1 MAAAHLAIP
10 KAETLYAVWQL
21 GWAVG
26 GACLLWCSRAA
37 LRRDTDG
44 RIGWSAEPM
53 AMIVFLVV
61 YLLGYLLVLPGV
73 AYELARTAAPFLA
86 PGVEH
91 FDRAMGL
98 FIHPALAS
106 IFLLGLRKY
115 APEFSPQRPHR
126 VKPAPEFGFTPMGLL
141 RGFAGAMALVSA
153 AALVSSGVLWLV
165 KAAGGGDFAQS
176 QELVKF
182 LAKNT
187 DWRVILPFAL
197 GAVVFAPINEELFY
211 RGGVLAFLRNRTP
224 RLYAYLLCGLIF
236 SLMHMSVFAFIPLLV
251 FGAWLAFLY
260 DSTADI
266 RVPVTVHACF
276 NLSTVV
282 WAVLAPGAVA

>member
-1 MAAAHLAIP
+1 MAAAHLSIP
-10 KAETLYAVWQL
+10 TAETLYVVWQI

-37 LRRDTDG
+37 LRRETDG

-61 YLLGYLLVLPGV
+61 YLLGYLLVLGGL
-73 AYELARTAAPFLA
+73 AYELAKTATPLA
-86 PGVEH
+86 PGVEG
-91 FDRAMGL
+91 FPTAMRL

-106 IFLLGLRKY
+106 ILLLGLRKY

-126 VKPAPEFGFTPMGLL
+126 VKPVTEFGFTPMGLL
-141 RGFAGAMALVSA
+141 RGFAGAMALVGA

-165 KAAGGGDFAQS
+165 KQAGFGDYAKS
-176 QELVKF
+176 QEVVKF
-182 LAKNT
+182 LANNT
-187 DWRVILPFAL
+187 DWRVLLPFTL
-197 GAVVFAPINEELFY
+197 GAVIFAPINEELFY
-211 RGGVLAFLRNRTP
+211 RGGVLAFLRNRVP
-224 RLYAYLLCGLIF
+224 RHFSYLLCGVIF
-236 SLMHMSVFAFIPLLV
+236 SLMHMSVFAFLPLLV
-251 FGAWLAFLY
+251 FGAWLAYLY

-276 NLSTVV
+276 NLSTVI
-282 WAVLAPGAVA
+282 WAVLAPGMVA